1 MPGIITIGDFDR
13 TQNEFYIEYSAKSL
27 DECIIHFND
36 DVGKEGWWRA
46 RGSMLRAL
54 MEIFL
59 ESGLDCSDFIE
70 KLHYGEKEY
79 DRMSVSRRCLEETC
93 SIVSMQ
99 KVASSLF
106 LKSVTR

>member
-36 DVGKEGWWRA
+36 DVGEEGWYRA
-46 RGSMLRAL
+46 RSSMLRAL

-59 ESGLDCSDFIE
+59 ESGSDCSDFIE
-70 KLHYGEKEY
+70 KIHFGEKEY
-79 DRMSVSRRCLEETC
+79 DRMSVSKRIRIEGDK
-93 SIVSMQ
+93 IVQ
-99 KVASSLF
+99 IH
-106 LKSVTR
+106 

>member
-70 KLHYGEKEY
+70 KIHYGEEEY
-79 DRMSVSRRCLEETC
+79 DRMSVSKRIMIEDEK
-93 SIVSMQ
+93 IVQ
-99 KVASSLF
+99 ID
-106 LKSVTR
+106 